1 MSSQHIALLG
11 DSVFDNASYTAGAPD
26 VITHVRAGLPNG
38 WRASLFAVDGATT
51 HDLAS
56 QIARVSADVTHVVVS
71 IGGNDALLNAD
82 VLDSPVSSTSQA
94 LGIFG
99 ARQETFRA
107 SYGHALDAVLALGRD
122 TTVCTIYEGNFDP
135 PFAELARVALAFF
148 NDVILR
154 AAFERRIGVID
165 LRLVCTEPSDY
176 ANPIEP
182 SGSGGAKI
190 ASAILKATAPN
201 RSPAD
206 PTPRRTP

>member
-1 MSSQHIALLG
+1 MP
-11 DSVFDNASYTAGAPD
+11 F
-26 VITHVRAGLPNG
+26 
-38 WRASLFAVDGATT
+38 F
-51 HDLAS
+51 
-56 QIARVSADVTHVVVS
+56 
-71 IGGNDALLNAD
+71 
-82 VLDSPVSSTSQA
+82 
-94 LGIFG
+94 
-99 ARQETFRA
+99 
-107 SYGHALDAVLALGRD
+107 ALGRD

-190 ASAILKATAPN
+190 ASAILKSYGPESLTSRPDAASYTLNRRAGSSSTPSFPPATLCPL
-201 RSPAD
+201 
-206 PTPRRTP
+206 